1 MLFYFNPLKLSSVVT
16 LLQHMAAKN
25 NRFILPVILTWYP
38 FVLQIDQVELWEA
51 QSKNPGPLGY
61 QLSQG
66 TTAFA
71 EELQAQDLVFR
82 TNGGLITDILAH
94 PEDPSHVLNIKRGIL
109 SALQVQFVDEPATLD
124 EVRSSYS
131 SVLFFYF
138 STFILTLWGSK
149 SLQTES
155 ANWRKSEILWTQ
167 NMYTHECVLTTTCA
181 GRVPIHFRQDILLLK
196 ALKVNK
202 KH

>member
-1 MLFYFNPLKLSSVVT
+1 
-16 LLQHMAAKN
+16 MAAKK
-25 NRFILPVILTWYP
+25 NRFILPVTLTWYP

-131 SVLFFYF
+131 SAFFF
-138 STFILTLWGSK
+138 PLSF
-149 SLQTES
+149 
-155 ANWRKSEILWTQ
+155 
-167 NMYTHECVLTTTCA
+167 
-181 GRVPIHFRQDILLLK
+181 
-196 ALKVNK
+196 
-202 KH
+202 

>member
-1 MLFYFNPLKLSSVVT
+1 
-16 LLQHMAAKN
+16 MAGKK

-131 SVLFFYF
+131 SVFFFLFPLSF
-138 STFILTLWGSK
+138 
-149 SLQTES
+149 
-155 ANWRKSEILWTQ
+155 
-167 NMYTHECVLTTTCA
+167 
-181 GRVPIHFRQDILLLK
+181 
-196 ALKVNK
+196 
-202 KH
+202 